1 MKHMLD
7 GLTARHSGE
16 ESYRKLFRANTVD
29 PQATWPEADHP
40 VVRRHTDSGRPALY
54 IDREFTESIN
64 DLPKEEARMLLDFL
78 FDHTERVSFQ
88 CRFRWTENAIA
99 IWDNRCVL
107 HHAIWDYWPNERRGN
122 RVSIQ
127 GEKPRPWRRGVD
139 EAPSSPAGSTVRLT
153 A

>member
-1 MKHMLD
+1 
-7 GLTARHSGE
+7 
-16 ESYRKLFRANTVD
+16 
-29 PQATWPEADHP
+29 
-40 VVRRHTDSGRPALY
+40 
-54 IDREFTESIN
+54 
-64 DLPKEEARMLLDFL
+64 MLLDFL
-78 FDHTERVSFQ
+78 FDHTERVNFQ